1 MAVAPPA
8 STVPVPRTR
17 YRRTIGPRLRIL
29 LLIVF
34 SLVALLAANS
44 LYLLSISLLTWI
56 KGKSYE
62 NLFFLWM
69 FGFHLAIGLLLVVP
83 FVTFSV
89 FHLRLALRRR
99 NRRAIHIGYGVFAGG
114 LVVLGTGL
122 ALVRIPGLFDLKEPL
137 IRVAVYWLHVVCPLV
152 VLWLYWLH
160 RLAGTRIRWRQGIV
174 FLAAVGAVVL
184 VMVGLQSQDPR
195 EWYQKGSAE
204 GDFYFHPSAA
214 RTVNGKFIAKRALLN
229 DQYCMQCHPDAFDGW
244 FHSAHRFSSFNN
256 PAYLAT
262 INETGNALSRRD
274 GNQKALRW
282 CAGCHDPVPFFS
294 GEFENPSFNV
304 TLDESAQAGITCTS
318 CHAITH
324 INSNRGNADYV
335 IEEPLHYPFAYSQR
349 PLLQL
354 LNHTLVKAKPDFHKK
369 SMLKPFHKTI
379 EFCSTCH
386 KQHLPRELTRVHDF
400 QRGQNHYDSF
410 LNSGFSGRTARAFY
424 YPEKAAASCSQCHM
438 PLKDSNDFS
447 ARAYVAEGKNNPS
460 IHDHQFLGG
469 NTGIS
474 WFKNLPDATVA
485 QTEFLQ
491 GAVRVDLFGVRDL
504 AAQKGKLHAP
514 LRPLV
519 PVLTP
524 GRDYLFETVVRALMI
539 GHRFTGGTSDS
550 NQVWLEVTVRSGD
563 RIIAHSGMLSSN
575 REVDPA
581 AHFFNVFMLDRNGNR
596 VVHRNTQ
603 DMFVAMYDHQ
613 IPPDAA
619 QVVRYGLHLPLD
631 VTDSVTFEVKLNYR
645 KFDVP
650 YTDFIANVDDDEI
663 KPIPDHQPGQPYVN
677 RLPIVTLAS
686 DTVTF
691 PLGESDQE
699 VEMPE
704 TLADPWE
711 RWNDYGIGLLVGG
724 VELRQAANA
733 FQQVAEYGR
742 VEGPLNLVR
751 VYLQEGRHQK
761 AVSVLQKLE
770 QSAETGPFWTKEW
783 LTGVANRKQGRLVEA
798 EQNFRNVLEYQ
809 TEDMRR
815 RGFDF
820 SKDVE
825 IINLL
830 GSTLFDQAA
839 RQYAIDDAEGAETL
853 MRRAAEVFGA
863 ALKVDS
869 ENPVAHHNLQ
879 RLYAFLG
886 QTDLA
891 NRHRELFRR
900 YRPDD
905 HAWGMVASLAH
916 ERYPAASR
924 SAEPVVVYPLTLTAP
939 AVSNR

>member
-1 MAVAPPA
+1 MSVAPPA
-8 STVPVPRTR
+8 SAVPVPRSR

-56 KGKSYE
+56 KGRSYE

-83 FVTFSV
+83 FVSFSA

-99 NRRAIHIGYGVFAGG
+99 NRRAVHIGYGVFAGG

-137 IRVAVYWLHVVCPLV
+137 LRATVYWLHVVCPLV

-174 FLAAVGAVVL
+174 FLTTVGVV
-184 VMVGLQSQDPR
+184 VVIMVGLQSQDPR

-304 TLDESAQAGITCTS
+304 TLDQSAQAGITCTS

-324 INSNRGNADYV
+324 INSNTGNADYV

-410 LNSGFSGRTARAFY
+410 LNSGVSGRNARAFY
-424 YPEKAAASCSQCHM
+424 YPAKAVASCSHCHM
-438 PLKDSNDFS
+438 PLRESNDFG
-447 ARAYVAEGKNNPS
+447 ARTYVAEGKKKPS

-469 NTGIS
+469 NTGVT
-474 WFKNLPDATVA
+474 WFKNLPKATAA
-485 QTEFLQ
+485 QAEFLQ
-491 GAVRVDLFGVRDL
+491 DAVRVDLFGVRGRD
-504 AAQKGKLHAP
+504 AQEEKLHAP
-514 LRPLV
+514 LRPMV
-519 PVLTP
+519 PALTP
-524 GRDYLFETVVRALMI
+524 GRDYLFETVVRTLNI
-539 GHRFTGGTSDS
+539 GHRFTEGTSDS
-550 NQVWLEVTVRSGD
+550 NQVWLEVTVSSGD
-563 RIIAHSGMLSSN
+563 RIIAHSGSLNSN
-575 REVDPA
+575 REVDPS
-581 AHFFNVFMLDRNGNR
+581 AHFFNVFMVDREGNR
-596 VVHRNTQ
+596 IIHRNTQ
-603 DMFVAMYDHQ
+603 DIFVAMYDHQ

-619 QVVRYGLHLPLD
+619 QVIHYGLHLPLD
-631 VTDSVTFEVKLNYR
+631 VTDSVTVEIKLNYR

-663 KPIPDHQPGQPYVN
+663 NPIPDHQTGQPYLN

-691 PLGESDQE
+691 PIGDRGKEVDTLGA
-699 VEMPE
+699 V
-704 TLADPWE
+704 ADSWE
-711 RWNDYGIGLLVGG
+711 RWNDYGIGLLLGG
-724 VELRQAANA
+724 VELPQAARA
-733 FQQVAEYGR
+733 FQHVAEYGR
-742 VEGPLNLVR
+742 VEGLLNLAR
-751 VYLQEGRHQK
+751 VYLQEGRNEK
-761 AVSVLQKLE
+761 AVSVLQSLE
-770 QSAETGPFWTKEW
+770 NSADTAPFWTREW
-783 LTGVANRKQGRLVEA
+783 LTGVANRRQGRLVEA
-798 EQNFRNVLEYQ
+798 EQNFRNVLESP
-809 TEDMRR
+809 TEGMRQ

-820 SKDVE
+820 SNDVE

-830 GSTLFDQAA
+830 GSTLFDQAT
-839 RQYAIDDAEGAETL
+839 RQYAIDDVGGAETR
-853 MRRAAEVFGA
+853 MRAAAEVFETA
-863 ALKVDS
+863 IKVDS
-869 ENPVAHHNLQ
+869 ENSVAHHNLQ
-879 RLYAFLG
+879 RLYALLG
-886 QTDLA
+886 QADRAT
-891 NRHRELFRR
+891 RHGELFRR
-900 YRPDD
+900 YRGDD
-905 HAWGMVASLAH
+905 HAWGMVAALARK
-916 ERYPAASR
+916 RYPAASR
-924 SAEPVVVYPLTLTAP
+924 SAEQVTIYPLSLTAP
-939 AVSNR
+939 TVSSR

>member
-1 MAVAPPA
+1 MSVAPPA
-8 STVPVPRTR
+8 RVVPVPTSGN
-17 YRRTIGPRLRIL
+17 RRTIGPRLRVL
-29 LLIVF
+29 LLMVF
-34 SLVALLAANS
+34 LLVALLAANS
-44 LYLLSISLLTWI
+44 LYLLSVSLLTWS
-56 KGKSYE
+56 KGRSYE

-69 FGFHLAIGLLLVVP
+69 FGLHLAIGLLLVVP
-83 FVTFSV
+83 FVTFSL

-99 NRRAIHIGYGVFAGG
+99 NRRAVAIGYGVFVAG
-114 LVVLGTGL
+114 LFVLGTGV

-137 IRVAVYWLHVVCPLV
+137 VRVTVYWLHVVCPLV

-160 RLAGTRIRWRQGIV
+160 RLAGPRIRWRQGLV
-174 FLAAVGAVVL
+174 FLAAVGVVIL
-184 VMVGLQSQDPR
+184 LMVGLQSQDPR

-304 TLDESAQAGITCTS
+304 TLDQSAQAGITCTS

-324 INSNRGNADYV
+324 INSNKGNADYV

-386 KQHLPRELTRVHDF
+386 KQHLPRELTRVHEF

-410 LNSGFSGRTARAFY
+410 LNSGFSGRSARAFY
-424 YPEKAAASCSQCHM
+424 YPAKAAASCSTCHM
-438 PLKDSNDFS
+438 PLRDSNDFG
-447 ARAYVAEGKNNPS
+447 ARTYVAEGKSQPS

-469 NTGIS
+469 NTGVT
-474 WFKNLPDATVA
+474 WFKNLPDATA
-485 QTEFLQ
+485 SQTEFLQ
-491 GAVRVDLFGVRDL
+491 NVVRVDLFGVRD
-504 AAQKGKLHAP
+504 GGEHEGNLHAP

-519 PVLTP
+519 PTLKP
-524 GRDYLFETVVRALMI
+524 GRDYLFETVVRTLEI
-539 GHRFTGGTSDS
+539 GHRFTEGTSDS
-550 NQVWLEVTVRSGD
+550 NQVWLEVTVTNGGRV
-563 RIIAHSGMLSSN
+563 IAHSGRLDAN
-575 REVDPA
+575 REVDPS
-581 AHFFNVFMLDRNGNR
+581 AHFFNVFMLDNEGRR

-603 DMFVAMYDHQ
+603 DIFVAMYDHQ

-619 QVVRYGLHLPLD
+619 QVIHYGIHLPNA
-631 VTDSVTFEVKLNYR
+631 VSGSVTVDVKLNYR
-645 KFDVP
+645 KFDVK
-650 YTDFIANVDDDEI
+650 YTDFIANVDDEEI
-663 KPIPDHQPGQPYVN
+663 KPIPDHQVGQPYLN

-686 DTVTF
+686 DSVTF
-691 PLGESDQE
+691 PIGEPGQAATELPVS
-699 VEMPE
+699 V
-704 TLADPWE
+704 DPWE
-711 RWNDYGIGLLVGG
+711 RWNDYGIGLLLGG
-724 VELRQAANA
+724 VELRQAVNA
-733 FQQVAEYGR
+733 FQRVADYGR
-742 VEGPLNLVR
+742 VEGLVNLAR
-751 VYLQEGRHQK
+751 VYLQEGRNQE
-761 AVSVLQKLE
+761 AVSVLE
-770 QSAETGPFWTKEW
+770 RVENAVPPAPFWTREW
-783 LTGVANRKQGRLVEA
+783 LTGVANRRQGRLMEA
-798 EQNFRNVLEYQ
+798 EQNFRNVLQHQ
-809 TEDMRR
+809 TEPMRK

-830 GSTLFDQAA
+830 GLTLLDQAT
-839 RQYAIDDAEGAETL
+839 QHYAVDDSNRAESV
-853 MRRAAEVFGA
+853 MRAAVTVFET
-863 ALKVDS
+863 ALNVDS
-869 ENPVAHHNLQ
+869 ENSAAHHNLQ
-879 RLYAFLG
+879 RLYSLLG
-886 QTDLA
+886 ESDRA
-891 NRHRELFRR
+891 SRHAQLFRR
-900 YRPDD
+900 YRRDD
-905 HAWGMVASLAH
+905 HAWGMVAARARN
-916 ERYPAASR
+916 RYPAANRSR
-924 SAEPVVVYPLTLTAP
+924 GPSTIYPLIRTAP
-939 AVSNR
+939 ETNDR

>member
-1 MAVAPPA
+1 MSVAPSA
-8 STVPVPRTR
+8 NAVPVPRTR
-17 YRRTIGPRLRIL
+17 YRRTIGPRLRML
-29 LLIVF
+29 LLLVF
-34 SLVALLAANS
+34 SLVALLTANS
-44 LYLLSISLLTWI
+44 LYLLSVSLLTWV
-56 KGKSYE
+56 KGRSYE

-69 FGFHLAIGLLLVVP
+69 FGIHLAIGVLLVVP
-83 FVTFSV
+83 FISFSV

-99 NRRAIHIGYGVFAGG
+99 NRRAVHIGYGVFVSG
-114 LVVLGTGL
+114 LIVLGTGL
-122 ALVRIPGLFDLKEPL
+122 ALVRIPGLFDLKAPL
-137 IRVAVYWLHVVCPLV
+137 LRATVYWLHVVCPLV

-160 RLAGTRIRWRQGIV
+160 RLAGSRIRWRQGIV
-174 FLAAVGAVVL
+174 FLTVVGMVVL

-304 TLDESAQAGITCTS
+304 TLDQSAQAGITCTS

-324 INSNRGNADYV
+324 INSNTGNADYV

-369 SMLKPFHKTI
+369 TMLKPFHKTI

-410 LNSGFSGRTARAFY
+410 LNSGFSGRSARAFY
-424 YPEKAAASCSQCHM
+424 YPEKAAGSCSHCHM
-438 PLKDSNDFS
+438 PLRSSDDFG
-447 ARAYVAEGKNNPS
+447 ARAYVTEGKSLPS

-469 NTGIS
+469 NTGVT
-474 WFKNLPDATVA
+474 WFKNLPDATAA
-485 QTEFLQ
+485 QTRFLQ
-491 GAVRVDLFGVRDL
+491 DAVRVDLFGVRERDS
-504 AAQKGKLHAP
+504 QERKLHAP
-514 LRPLV
+514 LRPVV
-519 PVLTP
+519 PALTP
-524 GRDYLFETVVRALMI
+524 GRDYLFETVVRTLKI
-539 GHRFTGGTSDS
+539 GHRFTEGTSDS
-550 NQVWLEVTVRSGD
+550 NQVWLEVTVRNGT
-563 RIIAHSGMLSSN
+563 RIVAHSGRLNSN

-581 AHFFNVFMLDRNGNR
+581 AHFFSAFMVDRNGNR
-596 VVHRNTQ
+596 IVHRNTQ
-603 DMFVAMYDHQ
+603 DIFVAMYDHQ

-619 QVVRYGLHLPLD
+619 QVVHYGFHLPHD
-631 VTDSVTFEVKLNYR
+631 VTDSVTVEIKLNYR

-663 KPIPDHQPGQPYVN
+663 KPIPGHQTGQPYLN

-691 PLGESDQE
+691 PIGERGKE
-699 VEMPE
+699 VG
-704 TLADPWE
+704 TLEAGLDPWE
-711 RWNDYGIGLLVGG
+711 RWNDYGIGLLLGG
-724 VELRQAANA
+724 DGSGQAVSA
-733 FQQVAEYGR
+733 FQHVVEYGR
-742 VEGPLNLVR
+742 VEGLLNMAR
-751 VYLQEGRHQK
+751 AYLQAGRNQE
-761 AVSVLQKLE
+761 AVAVLQRLE
-770 QSAETGPFWTKEW
+770 KSAEAVPFWTKEW
-783 LTGVANRKQGRLVEA
+783 LTGIANRRQGRLVEA
-798 EQNFRNVLEYQ
+798 EQNFRNILEYR

-830 GSTLFDQAA
+830 GLTLFDQAT
-839 RQYAIDDAEGAETL
+839 RLYGIDDAEDAEAL
-853 MRRAAEVFGA
+853 MRTATEVFEMT
-863 ALKVDS
+863 LNVDS
-869 ENPVAHHNLQ
+869 ENSVAHHNLQ
-879 RLYAFLG
+879 RLYALLG
-886 QTDLA
+886 HADRAT
-891 NRHRELFRR
+891 RHEQLFRR
-900 YRPDD
+900 YRADD
-905 HAWGMVASLAH
+905 HAWGMVAALARK
-916 ERYPAASR
+916 RYPAASR
-924 SAEPVVVYPLTLTAP
+924 SAQLVTIYSLTPTAS